1 MQKCGL
7 ATARR
12 LTSCAFVNH
21 SLRDQFLRGAKGVE
35 AEERARVFR
44 LGWDFVGTAL
54 ASRNE
59 LYERFYLA
67 SGARNY
73 QLAHALSLKDRAN
86 RLVDGILGKEPTG
99 NEATKDEKRRK
110 IGLAL

>member
-1 MQKCGL
+1 MRNSTIAPC
-7 ATARR
+7 AR
-12 LTSCAFVNH
+12 SSIN
-21 SLRDQFLRGAKGVE
+21 FLRGAKGVE

-44 LGWDFVGTAL
+44 LAWDFVGSAL

-86 RLVDGILGKEPTG
+86 SLVDGILGREHGST
-99 NEATKDEKRRK
+99 EATRDEKRRK
-110 IGLAL
+110 LGLAL